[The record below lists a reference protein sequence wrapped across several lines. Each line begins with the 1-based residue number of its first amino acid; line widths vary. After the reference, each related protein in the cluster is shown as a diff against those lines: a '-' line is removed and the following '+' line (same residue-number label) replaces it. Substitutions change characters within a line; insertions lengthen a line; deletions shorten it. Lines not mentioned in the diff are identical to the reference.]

1 MHLIRSLLL
10 LVFGLGFA
18 MLVVALLLT
27 LWVLSLV
34 YRLWCKLTGKNPQAE
49 WLQAGQR
56 VRQWQA
62 QRMQTLRTSQRSP
75 GPRSGGAADVE
86 DAIVKD
92 ETPRPPR

>member
-1 MHLIRSLLL
+1 MRLIRTLFL
-10 LVFGLGFA
+10 LVFGLAFA
-18 MLVVALLLT
+18 LLVVALLLT
-27 LWVLSLV
+27 LWVLSLF

-62 QRMQTLRTSQRSP
+62 QRMQTLRKDTRSS
-75 GPRSGGAADVE
+75 PRSAPGADVE
-86 DAIVKD
+86 DAVVKD